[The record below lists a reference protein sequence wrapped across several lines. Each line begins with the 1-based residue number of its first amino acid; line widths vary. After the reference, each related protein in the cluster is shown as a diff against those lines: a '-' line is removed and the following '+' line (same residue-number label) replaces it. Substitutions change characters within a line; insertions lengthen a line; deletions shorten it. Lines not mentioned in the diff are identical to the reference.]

1 MEAFSMAAVTEEK
14 VKQIVHGAIDDLLE
28 GPRLK
33 AVIDDTI
40 SKNKIILRLEAGQER
55 HEKELHRQGIL
66 AEDTNAKVDTMLEI
80 LVATVKKSEKI
91 EPLTNSLTDH
101 ELRLRAV
108 EYTLQDHLKSK
119 NPHR

>member
-1 MEAFSMAAVTEEK
+1 MAAVTEEK